1 MRFNRET
8 RPQYPMLDERSRR
21 VIWIAMLAIA
31 SWLIPAVAQ
40 AHRNGG
46 PNDPCERR
54 IGTSLIHLT
63 LYQPQFDPDAEYC
76 DSIPRQGNT
85 VMVVDVS
92 PGELRGVPFS
102 VEVLAAGDS
111 DSVRP
116 ILTLPPK
123 VYRRG
128 VLDTQVTL
136 DAGRRYI
143 ARVAVENGANIKPQ
157 QFSFPIKVAA
167 WYRALL
173 FPALALLAL
182 IGLIAASAIRYYLT
196 HRRPAPADVIPLRL
210 ANRSISTIVLAAFVC
225 CAPFWSACHRDR
237 QAQRPALPDVQLVD
251 NHDQPLSLGS
261 LRGKV
266 VLLDFV
272 HIGCPGVCT
281 NLTNK
286 FGQVADSLG
295 PDLGSR
301 VVLLTIT
308 NDPKH
313 DTPEALLKFAK
324 ESEANL
330 GGWLFV
336 TGDLENVNRV
346 IHTFGLNNET
356 LPDGSPNHITQVFL
370 LGTDGRET
378 QAFQGMT
385 MDSKAVVAR
394 IKQALGQGGA

>member
-1 MRFNRET
+1 MRRGKL
-8 RPQYPMLDERSRR
+8 RHA
-21 VIWIAMLAIA
+21 VGIAAIA
-31 SWLIPAVAQ
+31 IAAAITIAPRAAE

-76 DSIPRQGNT
+76 DSIPRQGIT

-102 VEVLAAGDS
+102 VEVLDAGDGEGA
-111 DSVRP
+111 RP
-116 ILTLPPK
+116 ILSLPAK

-128 VLDTQVTL
+128 VVDAQVMLDG
-136 DAGRRYI
+136 GRRYI
-143 ARVAVENGANIKPQ
+143 ARVALSDGASIKGQ
-157 QFSFPIKVAA
+157 ELSFPIRVAA
-167 WYRALL
+167 WYRALIV
-173 FPALALLAL
+173 PALALLAL
-182 IGLIAASAIRYYLT
+182 IGLIAASVIRYYIV
-196 HRRPAPADVIPLRL
+196 HRRQGTGEVIPIRL
-210 ANRSISTIVLAAFVC
+210 ANRSMSALVFAAIVCGTLAASGC
-225 CAPFWSACHRDR
+225 SRDR
-237 QAQRPALPDVQLVD
+237 RAERPALPDVQLID

-261 LRGKV
+261 LKGKV

-295 PDLGSR
+295 PELGSR
-301 VVLLTIT
+301 VVLLTIS

-324 ESEANL
+324 ESDANVN
-330 GGWLFV
+330 GWIFM
-336 TGDLENVNRV
+336 TGDLDSVNRV
-346 IHTFGLNNET
+346 IHAFGLNNEN

-370 LGTDGRET
+370 LDADGRQK
-378 QAFQGMT
+378 QAYQGMT
-385 MDSKAVVAR
+385 MDSKKVAAQ
-394 IKQALGQGGA
+394 IKQTLEQGGA